1 MKKTLIALSILAGAL
16 LNVQAAPEYSDNFDY
31 ADGGIVANSSGA
43 WVNNTGIAGSM
54 LTTNNQLVICSSSV
68 RTEDIAHRF
77 STIYTTNGAVTALYA
92 SFKLN
97 CTNAPASAGTYFTHF
112 SGTNGYGT
120 LSGFRARVWL
130 STSNLSGAA
139 PAGKFFLAIA
149 NSGLGNATNSPWA
162 TALDVGTTYT
172 VVTKYELASGIS
184 TLWVDPTSESD
195 THVIATDTIP
205 YGDFGA
211 NGLAVNGPVDIS
223 HYSFRQAT
231 GEGTNY
237 VDVLK
242 IGTAFADVAGAN
254 TAPSITAIAN
264 QSIAM
269 NASAGPLSFTIGD
282 SESPASSL
290 ALSNETSNATLITTN
305 NIVFGGSGANR
316 TVTLTPQTG
325 QQGSATI
332 TIYVSDGVNLV
343 STSFLLTVGAPT
355 ISSIPNQITSMN
367 TPTAAISFTVGDAET
382 GAASVTLSNSFTNP
396 SLISSVSTSGSGA
409 TRTVTVTPA
418 TGQTGVSTITV
429 YARDPQNNLVQTSFV
444 LSVSPSLGVLLSDD
458 FSYTE
463 FLQGTAL
470 VGATGSP
477 WGSASGTLY
486 DLLVINGAA
495 QLSTN
500 ATEDVG
506 AVLSGGPFSSSS
518 GVVLYS
524 GFTIMVTN
532 LPTVAGDYI
541 ALFKD
546 TITGTT
552 FRAKLYACRTGA
564 AAGKFRIGIANS
576 ANTVSITYPADLN
589 TNQTYLVVSRYNTG
603 TGESVLW
610 VNPSAETD
618 TSVAAQDTLG
628 TSSVGAYGLR
638 QSSGIGVSFLDNLK
652 IGTSFSAV
660 LTAVSLSPIPLFIQL
675 NGTNAVLT
683 WSGSAF
689 FLQSST
695 NIQGTYNTIPGAASP
710 YTVPATNSHLFFR
723 LINVPPGG

>member
-1 MKKTLIALSILAGAL
+1 MKKNLIALSILAGAL
-16 LNVQAAPEYSDNFDY
+16 LNVQAAPVYSDNFDY
-31 ADGGIVANSSGA
+31 PDGDIVANSSGA
-43 WVNNTGIAGSM
+43 WLFNSGATPM
-54 LTTNNQLVICSSSV
+54 LVSNSTLLVSAS
-68 RTEDIAHRF
+68 RAEDIAHRF
-77 STIYTTNGAVTALYA
+77 PTNYTTNGPVAALYA
-92 SFKLN
+92 SFTLKLVGGLP
-97 CTNAPASAGTYFTHF
+97 TASGTYFAHF
-112 SGTNGYGT
+112 SGTNVFISPNLVAGH
-120 LSGFRARVWL
+120 RARVFL
-130 STSNLSGAA
+130 STANLSGTA
-139 PAGKFFLAIA
+139 PDGKFFIAIA
-149 NSGLGNATNSPWA
+149 NSNTGSTTNAPWA
-162 TALDVGTTYT
+162 TALDTNTVYT
-172 VVTKYELASGIS
+172 VVMKYVLATGSS
-184 TLWVDPTSESD
+184 TLWVNPSSEGDTSVTSTEVLPDEGGNPT
-195 THVIATDTIP
+195 
-205 YGDFGA
+205 
-211 NGLAVNGPVDIS
+211 NGILNIS
-223 HYSFRQAT
+223 YFSFRQAT
-231 GEGTNY
+231 GEGTEDQ
-237 VDVLK
+237 VDSLK
-242 IGTAFADVAGAN
+242 IGTTFSDVAGAN

-269 NASAGPLSFTIGD
+269 NASAGPISFVIGD

-290 ALSNETSNATLITTN
+290 ALSNETSNASLITTN

-325 QQGSATI
+325 QQGTATI

-367 TPTAAISFTVGDAET
+367 TATPALSFTVGDAET

-396 SLISSVSTSGSGA
+396 SLISSVITSGSGA
-409 TRTVTVTPA
+409 SHTVTVTPA

-477 WGSASGTLY
+477 WGTASGTLY

-506 AVLSGGPFSSSS
+506 AALSGGPFSSSS

-541 ALFKD
+541 AHFKD

-589 TNQTYLVVSRYNTG
+589 ANQTYLVVSRYNTG

-610 VNPSAETD
+610 VNPTSETD

-695 NIQGTYNTIPGAASP
+695 NVQGTYNTIPGAASP
-710 YTVPATNSHLFFR
+710 YTNPAIGLQNYYRLVQTNQ
-723 LINVPPGG
+723 

>member
-1 MKKTLIALSILAGAL
+1 MKKNLIALSILAGAL
-16 LNVQAAPEYSDNFDY
+16 LNVQAAPVYSDNFDY

-43 WVNNTGIAGSM
+43 WLNNSGAAGTM
-54 LTTNNQLVICSSSV
+54 LVTNSQLLVSGS
-68 RTEDIAHRF
+68 RAEDIEHPF
-77 STIYTTNGAVTALYA
+77 STIYTTNGPVTALYS
-92 SFKLN
+92 SFTLN
-97 CTNAPASAGTYFTHF
+97 LVGGMPTAAGTYFAHF
-112 SGTNGYGT
+112 TGTNSFGT
-120 LSGFRARVWL
+120 YTGFRARLWL
-130 STSNLSGAA
+130 STNGPSGPAPLGKYILS
-139 PAGKFFLAIA
+139 IA
-149 NSGLGNATNSPWA
+149 NSNLGFTNSAWA
-162 TALDVGTTYT
+162 TALDTNVVYT
-172 VVTKYELASGIS
+172 VVTRYVLATGSS
-184 TLWVDPTSESD
+184 TLWVNPSSEGDTSVTSTEVLPNEGGIV
-195 THVIATDTIP
+195 T
-205 YGDFGA
+205 
-211 NGLAVNGPVDIS
+211 NGILNIS
-223 HYSFRQAT
+223 HYGFRQSA
-231 GEGTNY
+231 GEGTEDRIDN
-237 VDVLK
+237 LK
-242 IGTAFADVAGAN
+242 IGTTFSDVAGAN

-269 NASAGPLSFTIGD
+269 NASAGPISFVIGD

-290 ALSNETSNATLITTN
+290 ALSNETSNASLITTN

-325 QQGSATI
+325 QQGTATI

-367 TPTAAISFTVGDAET
+367 TATPALSFTVGDAET

-396 SLISSVSTSGSGA
+396 SLISSVITSGSGA
-409 TRTVTVTPA
+409 SRTVTVTPA

-506 AVLSGGPFSSSS
+506 AALSGGPFSSSS

-541 ALFKD
+541 AHFKD

-589 TNQTYLVVSRYNTG
+589 ANQTYLVVSRYNTG

-610 VNPSAETD
+610 VNPTSETD

-710 YTVPATNSHLFFR
+710 YTVPATNSQTYFR
-723 LINVPPGG
+723 LIYP